1 MHKLKGNRVEPS
13 VCAEWAADCPP
24 DEFRAYLN
32 ALPRDAR
39 TKQKKLRRKERN
51 KRSALASAQRKK
63 QENAAKHAAHEN
75 AAKTAVEALAANAR
89 LSANAAHHAACT
101 TLRPPK
107 EAVPRPV
114 AACAGMLVTRD
125 HKALVVHHRRG
136 KVVLAGSESAS
147 HVSIGGGGTIVV
159 GVVQTFAPSP
169 HGTCVVWSAAMGVVL
184 CERLLPDACIA
195 TAAAACGGAA
205 MTATRIFTLPLN
217 GAPAAWLA
225 DGPTALAIDNA
236 TATVIWGARHTTM
249 AGGLAETSAPHALFG
264 SAIAAPTCIAAV
276 GDRAIVLGR
285 PNGVRILTRN
295 PDTHII
301 VILEAVI
308 AVAADEVVA
317 VLCRRGVIVLGLNG
331 AVLGTTH
338 PACTKDGL
346 SVVGRAVWAD
356 GLMVQYT

>member
-1 MHKLKGNRVEPS
+1 MHKLKGNRVDPS
-13 VCAEWAADCPP
+13 KHAGWAADCPP
-24 DEFRAYLN
+24 EEWRTHLN
-32 ALPRDAR
+32 ELPPGER
-39 TKQKKLRRKERN
+39 TGLTQLRRREKNR
-51 KRSALASAQRKK
+51 RSAVASAQKK
-63 QENAAKHAAHEN
+63 KEEAAAAHAAYEN

-89 LSANAAHHAACT
+89 LSANAAHYAACT
-101 TLRPPK
+101 TLRPPAA
-107 EAVPRPV
+107 AVPRPV
-114 AACAGMLVTRD
+114 AACAGILVTRD

-136 KVVLAGSESAS
+136 KVVLAGSESAT

-159 GVVQTFAPSP
+159 GVIQTFAPSP

-184 CERLLPDACIA
+184 CERLLPDACIE

-217 GAPAAWLA
+217 GAPAAWPA
-225 DGPTALAIDNA
+225 EGPTALAIDNA
-236 TATVIWGARHTTM
+236 TATVIWGTHRTAM
-249 AGGLAETSAPHALFG
+249 AAGLAETSAPHSLFG
-264 SAIAAPTCIAAV
+264 GAIAAPTCIAAV
-276 GDRAIVLGR
+276 GDTAIVLGR

-295 PDTHII
+295 PDTHIV

-308 AVAADEVVA
+308 AVAADDVVA
-317 VLCRRGVIVLGLNG
+317 VLCRRGVIVLDFNG

-346 SVVGRAVWAD
+346 SVAGRAVWAD